1 MKHSLLWW
9 PGSVACAVA
18 AAVVSSGCERDFS
31 NAPAAADLVFSSD
44 TVSFD
49 TIYAGFPTPT
59 LRVALRNVGDDDVTI
74 GSVALAGGESSPF
87 MVNING
93 VSACHAESLRLCSG
107 DSLLVFV
114 SVRDASVNG
123 GFAFRGLSDRIVAT
137 GGANEWRTNLS
148 AVVRNVKNMGGVL
161 SADEQWLC
169 DSIPYLVSDS
179 VVVGPQATL
188 LVGPGVSVL
197 MGRDASFLVEGRL
210 VGAAEPRR
218 RSSFSPV
225 RSDGIYSSVP
235 GQWGG
240 IHLAAGAL
248 ADLRYCDVACASEAL
263 VCDSSSS
270 LVADG
275 LWIRDASRTGVSLTE
290 AEAVLTNSIVSDC
303 GGGAFSVVGG
313 RVGLRH
319 VTVADYYSWD
329 YRKVAALR
337 FCASDDSNARLV
349 VDNSIIVGS
358 LSAEVEV
365 DSLSASSALFRSS
378 LVKAEK
384 KKVGEKA
391 DVFVDCAVANDAHFA
406 DRRSAD
412 FHLTER
418 SAAVGLADASLAG
431 DLPTDFEGVL
441 READAPWCAGALQS
455 VVSE

>member
-1 MKHSLLWW
+1 M
-9 PGSVACAVA
+9 
-18 AAVVSSGCERDFS
+18 AAVFASSGCERDFS
-31 NAPAAADLVFSSD
+31 NAPVSDDLVFSSD

-93 VSACHAESLRLCSG
+93 VSACRAENVRLCSG

-114 SVRDASVNG
+114 SVRDASVSG
-123 GFAFRGLSDRIVAT
+123 DLAFRCLSDRIVAT
-137 GGANEWRTNLS
+137 GGASEWRTNLS

-179 VVVGPQATL
+179 VVVGSQATL

-197 MGRDASFLVEGRL
+197 MGRNASLLIEGKLV
-210 VGAAEPRR
+210 VAAEPRH
-218 RSSFSPV
+218 RSSFSSV

-240 IHLAAGAL
+240 IRLAAGAL

-263 VCDSSSS
+263 VCDSSSR
-270 LVADG
+270 LMTDG
-275 LWIRDASRTGVSLTE
+275 LWVRDASRTGVSLTKS
-290 AEAVLTNSIVSDC
+290 EAVFANSIVSDC
-303 GGGAFSVVGG
+303 GGGAFSAVGG

-337 FCASDDSNARLV
+337 FCASDDSDARLE

-365 DSLSASSALFRSS
+365 DSLSAFSALFRSS

-384 KKVGEKA
+384 SKVGEKA
-391 DVFVDCAVANDAHFA
+391 DVFVDCAAAADAHFA

-418 SAAVGLADASLAG
+418 SAAVGLADDSLAG

-441 READAPWCAGALQS
+441 RDADSPWCAGALQS
-455 VVSE
+455 VVGE